1 MSRYKWAIV
10 ALLALAGASPVAA
23 QTGTI
28 VGRVVDRT
36 SNAPLPGAQISVTG
50 TTLGALANEN
60 GQYIVRQVPAGQYEV
75 RATLIGYS
83 TATNTVTVTAGG
95 TATQDFQLGESA
107 IELGAVVV
115 SATGQQQTLREIGS
129 SVGVV
134 NVDKVDLAPVAS
146 FEQLIQGRTAG
157 ATVLQ
162 SSGVTGSGS
171 RIRIRGANSMS
182 LSNAPLL
189 VVDGVRVD
197 NDPNE
202 APIGGLDQAPS
213 ALNDLNPNNIESIE
227 ILKGPAAS
235 ALYGTAAANGVIQ
248 VTTKK
253 GRAGAPSIHAWT
265 EQSALRLGADFPNN
279 VQGFDTQGRLC
290 PLINQV
296 TYDASG
302 NPLCSGVANMYSA
315 NPLENDSTT
324 VFDGGSRQVY
334 GASIS
339 GGSEDAT
346 FFVSGERTREE
357 SVYNSENWLHKWNL
371 QANLTGNVGEDFR
384 VRGTVGYVE
393 NDAQFPLSD
402 NSLFGATGLGLYG
415 SSDPASVAATGGY
428 LYPIDFFYDWKTYQ
442 KQSRFIGSAS
452 ADWTPLSWL
461 SFNGSAGLDRI
472 TREDRGRIP
481 RVSAYQV
488 YGGVYSHGWIQ
499 VDDWDIYN
507 INTNLSGSAVW
518 NATPTLVST
527 TTGGTQYI
535 REDSR
540 DVYAFGAGLT
550 PGIET
555 SLAGATS
562 DFETSEG
569 HLLNGTVSAYAQE
582 QLAWR
587 DRVFLNGA
595 LRGDKNTAFGTD
607 IGWIWYPSVS
617 SSWVISEEGFFPKLD
632 ALSDL
637 RLRAAYGQAGLR
649 PGATDALLS
658 FGSQI
663 TAFNQSDVPAITINE
678 LGNPELKPERT
689 SEWELGF
696 ESGWFGG
703 RLGLE
708 TTWYYKKS
716 TDALVN
722 KPLPPS
728 PGGSTSRW
736 ENLGSVK
743 NSGLEL
749 GLNGEAVRTDNF
761 DWNFNLTGSWLSN
774 ELLSL
779 GTDAEG
785 NPIPPIEMAAGRQ
798 RHVEGYPLGGY
809 WQKPILSYSDENGDG
824 ILAPN
829 EMVVGDTAVYLGSSF
844 PTKEASL
851 STDFTFW
858 KALRLSALFDYKGG
872 YKLFNQTEDVRCRSY
887 ANCQEAYT
895 GSLADQA
902 KIVGYAG
909 YGTWAGYIED
919 ADFLKLRELSLTF
932 MLPHGWTRSFK
943 ASDLRLT
950 LAGRNLVTWTRYP
963 GLNPEVQS
971 YGQQAN
977 FSSRDL
983 SPLPPNRVFTLRVD
997 ANF

>member
-10 ALLALAGASPVAA
+10 ALLALAGASPIVA

-36 SNAPLPGAQISVTG
+36 LNAPLPGAQVTVTG

-60 GQYIVRQVPAGQYEV
+60 GQYIVRQVPAGPHEV

-83 TATNTVTVTAGG
+83 TETNTVTVTAGG
-95 TATQDFQLGESA
+95 TVTQDFQLGESA

-134 NVDKVDLAPVAS
+134 NVDRVDLAPVAS

-171 RIRIRGANSMS
+171 RIRIRGSNSMS

-197 NDPNE
+197 NNPSE
-202 APIGGLDQAPS
+202 TPIGGFDQAPS

-253 GRAGAPSIHAWT
+253 GRAGAPSVHVWT
-265 EQSALRLGADFPNN
+265 EQSALRLGTDFPNN
-279 VQGFDTQGRLC
+279 VQGLDAQGRLC

-302 NPLCSGVANMYSA
+302 NPLCSGAVDFQSS
-315 NPLENDSTT
+315 NPLEDDSTT

-346 FFVSGERTREE
+346 FFVSAEKSDEE
-357 SVYNSENWLHKWNL
+357 SVYNSENFFNQWNL

-402 NSLFGATGLGLYG
+402 NALFGATGLGLFAPG
-415 SSDPASVAATGGY
+415 SGGY
-428 LYPIDFFYDWKTYQ
+428 LYPIQYFYDWKTYQ

-481 RVSAYQV
+481 RSNIYASFGPPYT
-488 YGGVYSHGWIQ
+488 HGWIQ
-499 VDDWDIYN
+499 VGDWDIYN
-507 INTNLSGSAVW
+507 VNTNFSGSAVW

-535 REDSR
+535 RETSR
-540 DVYAFGAGLT
+540 NVYAFGAGLT

-562 DFETSEG
+562 DFQTSEANV
-569 HLLNGTVSAYAQE
+569 LNGTISAYAQE

-595 LRGDKNTAFGTD
+595 LRGDKNTAFGTG

-617 SSWVISEEGFFPKLD
+617 GSWVISEEGFFPKLD
-632 ALSDL
+632 AVSDL

-678 LGNPELKPERT
+678 IGNPELKPERT

-722 KPLPPS
+722 RPLAHS
-728 PGGSTSRW
+728 AGGSTNRW

-749 GLNGEAVRTDNF
+749 GLNGEAVRTDDF

-774 ELLSL
+774 ELLDL

-785 NPIPPIEMAAGRQ
+785 NPLPPIEFATGRQ
-798 RHVEGYPLGGY
+798 RHQEGYPLGGY
-809 WQKPILSYSDENGDG
+809 WQPRILSFSDENGDG
-824 ILAPN
+824 IIAAD
-829 EMVVGDTAVYLGSSF
+829 EVVVDTASSYLGSSF

-895 GSLADQA
+895 GSLKQQA
-902 KIVGYAG
+902 AIVARAA
-909 YGTWAGYIED
+909 YGSWAGYIED

-963 GLNPEVQS
+963 GLDPEVNS
-971 YGQQAN
+971 YGQAN

>member
-1 MSRYKWAIV
+1 MSRYKWAV
-10 ALLALAGASPVAA
+10 MALLALVGASPIAA

-28 VGRVVDRT
+28 LGRVVDQT
-36 SNAPLPGAQISVTG
+36 SNAPLPGAQISVAG
-50 TTLGALANEN
+50 TTLGALANQN
-60 GQYIVRQVPAGQYEV
+60 GEYIIRQVPPGQQEI

-83 TATNTVTVTAGG
+83 TQTQTVTVTAGG
-95 TATQDFQLGESA
+95 TTTQNFQMSQSA

-115 SATGQQQTLREIGS
+115 SATGRKQTLREIGS

-134 NVDKVDLAPVAS
+134 DVSKVDLAPVTS
-146 FEQLIQGRTAG
+146 FDQLIQGRTAG

-171 RIRIRGANSMS
+171 RIRIRGSNSMS

-197 NDPNE
+197 NNPSEN
-202 APIGGLDQAPS
+202 PIGGLDQAPS
-213 ALNDLNPNNIESIE
+213 ALNDLNPNNIQSIE

-248 VTTKK
+248 VTTKQ
-253 GRAGAPSIHAWT
+253 GSAGAPSVHVWT
-265 EQSALRLGADFPNN
+265 EQAALRVGAKFPTN
-279 VQGFDTQGRLC
+279 VAGLDANGDLC
-290 PLINQV
+290 PLLSQV
-296 TYDASG
+296 TYTAG
-302 NPLCSGVANMYSA
+302 GQPLCTGVVEYKTF

-339 GGSEDAT
+339 GGAENTT
-346 FFVSGERTREE
+346 FFVSAERSKEE
-357 SVYNSENWLHKWNL
+357 SVYNSENYMHKWNL
-371 QANLTGNVGEDFR
+371 QANLSGNVGDDFR
-384 VRGTVGYVE
+384 IRGSVGYVDY
-393 NDAQFPLSD
+393 NAQFPLSD

-415 SSDPASVAATGGY
+415 PGTGGY

-442 KQSRFIGSAS
+442 DQSRFIGSS
-452 ADWTPLSWL
+452 SIDWTPLNWL

-472 TREDRGRIP
+472 SREDRGRIP
-481 RVSAYQV
+481 RTSAYQV

-499 VDDWDIYN
+499 TDTWAIYN
-507 INTNLSGSAVW
+507 INTNLSGSAVY
-518 NATPTLVST
+518 NLTPSLMST
-527 TTGGTQYI
+527 TTAGTQYI
-535 REDSR
+535 RENSH

-550 PGIET
+550 PGVET

-562 DFETSEG
+562 DFEAGEG
-569 HLLNGTVSAYAQE
+569 NLRNATLSAYAQE

-587 DRVFLNGA
+587 DRLFLNAA

-607 IGWIWYPSVS
+607 IGWIWYPSFS
-617 SSWVISEEGFFPKLD
+617 GSWVVSEEKFFPQID

-658 FGSQI
+658 FVPQV
-663 TAFNQSDVPAITINE
+663 TAFNQADVPGITINE
-678 LGNPELKPERT
+678 IGNPDLKPERT

-708 TTWYYKKS
+708 ANWYYKKS

-722 KPLPPS
+722 RPLPPS

-736 ENLGSVK
+736 ENLGSVR
-743 NSGLEL
+743 NTGLEL
-749 GLNGEAVRTDNF
+749 TLNGDAVRTDNF
-761 DWNFNLTGSWLSN
+761 MWGFNATASWLSN
-774 ELLSL
+774 QLLNL

-785 NPIPPIEMAAGRQ
+785 NPLPPIEFAASRQ
-798 RHVEGYPLGGY
+798 RHQEGYPLGSY
-809 WQKPILSYSDENGDG
+809 WQRPILSYSDENGDG
-824 ILAPN
+824 ILAPD

-844 PTKEASL
+844 PTREASL
-851 STDFTFW
+851 STDMTFW
-858 KALRLSALFDYKGG
+858 KLFRVSGMLDYKGG

-887 ANCQEAYT
+887 ANCQAAYT

-902 KIVGYAG
+902 KVVGYAA

-919 ADFLKLRELSLTF
+919 ADFVKLREVSLTF
-932 MLPHGWTRSFK
+932 MVPSGWTRTFK

-950 LAGRNLVTWTRYP
+950 LAGRNLATWTSYP
-963 GLNPEVQS
+963 GLDPEVNS
-971 YGQQAN
+971 YGQAN
-977 FSSRDL
+977 FSSRDI